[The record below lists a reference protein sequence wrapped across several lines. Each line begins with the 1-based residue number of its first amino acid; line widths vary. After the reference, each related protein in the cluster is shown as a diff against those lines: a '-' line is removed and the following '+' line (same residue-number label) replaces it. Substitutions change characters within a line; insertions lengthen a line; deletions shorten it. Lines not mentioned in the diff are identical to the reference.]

1 MQNLTPVEA
10 ARVLYK
16 AETRMGHA
24 IPEEDLK
31 AGKLAKYLQPEDYTP
46 IQNVS
51 LKLLIYLLGGSESL
65 VFVGVAVS
73 SWFDIASRLL
83 PPKFNKNRKTRPS
96 PSSSHSQLT
105 KLCKS

>member
-1 MQNLTPVEA
+1 MQNLTPLEA

-31 AGKLAKYLQPEDYTP
+31 AGKLAQYLKPEDYTP

-51 LKLLIYLLGGSESL
+51 KKTSH
-65 VFVGVAVS
+65 
-73 SWFDIASRLL
+73 L
-83 PPKFNKNRKTRPS
+83 PPGRVRI
-96 PSSSHSQLT
+96 LG
-105 KLCKS
+105 LCRSCRFLLF